1 MLDTKVLY
9 MLNFVSSLASY
20 NINLQHKTNFKNK
33 KLRDLL
39 RFQSVDGRHQPSL
52 MLHFISSLASLE
64 YNFTTDFLISKVN
77 MSIKT

>member
-1 MLDTKVLY
+1 MLDTKVIY

-39 RFQSVDGRHQPSL
+39 RFQSVDGRHQP
-52 MLHFISSLASLE
+52 
-64 YNFTTDFLISKVN
+64 FTNVTLY
-77 MSIKT
+77 IKSGIFRI